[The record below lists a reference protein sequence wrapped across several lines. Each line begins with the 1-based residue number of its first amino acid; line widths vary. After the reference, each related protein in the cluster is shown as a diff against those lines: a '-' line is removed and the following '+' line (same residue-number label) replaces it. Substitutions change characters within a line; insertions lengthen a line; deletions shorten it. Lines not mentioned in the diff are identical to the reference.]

1 MKLVNLNPTKEVK
14 YPYTWVTLYNPD
26 TEEKTEIAHF
36 EDFHKATEFML
47 KEEYSVVYLDDDRKN
62 QGQLW
67 GVRKW
72 TKR

>member
-1 MKLVNLNPTKEVK
+1 MKLVYLNPTKEVK

-26 TEEKTEIAHF
+26 TENNTEIAHF
-36 EDFHKATEFML
+36 EDFYKATEFML